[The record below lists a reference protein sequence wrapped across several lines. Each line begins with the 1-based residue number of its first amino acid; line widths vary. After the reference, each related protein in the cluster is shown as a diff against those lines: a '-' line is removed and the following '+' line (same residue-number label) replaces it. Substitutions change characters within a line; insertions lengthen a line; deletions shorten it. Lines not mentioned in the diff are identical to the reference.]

1 MTTKKHILLYNSNE
15 PLPQQGGMERVTD
28 LLAKAL
34 LNVGYEVTLLCKYSY
49 RLGKTYNA
57 PTDILYLPGNK
68 DNRRFLETLV
78 IERNIYCIIDQTEG
92 DIVGRF
98 GIFRHREDFKSK
110 VKLIAVQHNSTR
122 AILDNYNLAFA
133 KDFTQTRWGTLK
145 QFFYDNVFLKLKYYH
160 SVCLT
165 KRLYRD
171 LNTNYDRIVTLSSS
185 FIEDFCFYC
194 PKADRIKLFTIPN
207 FNTFESCELTT
218 AQKHVLFVGRLRNC
232 VKGVNKLLRI
242 WNKVE
247 SSFADW
253 QLDIVGDGE
262 DRDVLEMQAQDLGLE
277 HVTFHGFQNPAPF
290 YQRSRIFCMT
300 SIYEGFGMVLTE
312 AMQHG
317 VVPMA
322 FNSYGSV
329 TDIIDDDI
337 NGFLVKPFDEKE
349 YADKLVVLMSN
360 EDKYTKMSRA
370 AMTKSVTFS
379 KEIIVEK
386 WCNLVENL

>member
-1 MTTKKHILLYNSNE
+1 MATKKHILLYNSNE

-34 LNVGYEVTLLCKYSY
+34 LNAGYEVTLLCKYLN

-57 PTDILYLPGNK
+57 PTDILYLPKND
-68 DNRRFLETLV
+68 DNRQFLETLI

-92 DIVGRF
+92 DIIGRF
-98 GIFRHREDFKSK
+98 GIFKHREELKSK

-122 AILDNYNLAFA
+122 AILDNYNLVFA
-133 KDFTQTRWGTLK
+133 KDFTRTRWGILK
-145 QFFYDNVFLKLKYYH
+145 QFFYDNVFLKLKYCH

-165 KRLYRD
+165 KKLYED

-185 FIEDFCFYC
+185 FIEDFCYYY
-194 PKADRIKLFTIPN
+194 PKADKTKLLAIPN
-207 FNTFESCELTT
+207 LNTFESCESTT

-232 VKGVNKLLRI
+232 AKGVDKLLRI

-247 SSFADW
+247 ASFADW

-262 DRDVLEMQAQDLGLE
+262 DRDVLEIQAQDLGLK
-277 HVTFHGFQNPAPF
+277 HVTFHGFQNPASF

-329 TDIIDDDI
+329 TDIIDDNI
-337 NGFLVKPFDEKE
+337 NGFLVKPFDEEE
-349 YADKLVVLMSN
+349 YADKLIALMSD
-360 EDKYTKMSRA
+360 EDKYMKMSHA

-379 KEIIVEK
+379 KDIIVEK
-386 WCNLVENL
+386 WCNLIENL

>member
-34 LNVGYEVTLLCKYSY
+34 LNVGYEVTLLCKYSN

-194 PKADRIKLFTIPN
+194 PK
-207 FNTFESCELTT
+207 SCELTT

>member
-1 MTTKKHILLYNSNE
+1 MTTRKSILLYNSNE

-34 LNVGYEVTLLCKYSY
+34 LNAGYEVTLLCKYPN

-57 PTDILYLPGNK
+57 PTDILYIPENK
-68 DNRRFLETLV
+68 DNRCFLETLV

-92 DIVGRF
+92 SIVGRF

-110 VKLIAVQHNSTR
+110 VKLIAVQHSSAR
-122 AILDNYNLAFA
+122 AILDNYNSAFA
-133 KDFTQTRWGTLK
+133 KDFMQTRWGTLK

-160 SVCLT
+160 SVYLT
-165 KRLYRD
+165 KRLYHD
-171 LNTNYDRIVTLSSS
+171 LNTNYDRIVTLSLS
-185 FIEDFCFYC
+185 FIEDFCYYYS
-194 PKADRIKLFTIPN
+194 KADRTKLFAIPN
-207 FNTFESCELTT
+207 FNTFESCKKTT
-218 AQKHVLFVGRLRNC
+218 GQKHVLFVGRLRNC
-232 VKGVNKLLRI
+232 VKGVDKLLRI
-242 WNKVE
+242 WNEVE
-247 SSFADW
+247 PLFPDW
-253 QLDIVGDGE
+253 QLNILGDGE
-262 DRDVLEMQAQDLGLE
+262 DRNILEVQAKELRLKQ
-277 HVTFHGFQNPAPF
+277 VTFHGFQNPASF
-290 YQRSRIFCMT
+290 YQHSRIFCMT

-329 TDIIDDDI
+329 TDIIDDSV

-349 YADKLVVLMSN
+349 YTDKLITLMSD
-360 EDKYTKMSRA
+360 EEKYIKMSHA
-370 AMTKSVTFS
+370 AMVKSAVFS

-386 WCNLVENL
+386 WCNLIENL

>member
-34 LNVGYEVTLLCKYSY
+34 LNVGFEVTLLCKYSN
-49 RLGKTYNA
+49 RLGKIYNA
-57 PTDILYLPGNK
+57 PTDILYFPGNK
-68 DNRRFLETLV
+68 DDRCFLETLV

-92 DIVGRF
+92 GIVGRF

-133 KDFTQTRWGTLK
+133 KDFTQTRWGILK

-165 KRLYRD
+165 KRLYSD

-194 PKADRIKLFTIPN
+194 PKADRTKLFAIPN
-207 FNTFESCELTT
+207 FNTFESCKKT
-218 AQKHVLFVGRLRNC
+218 AGQQYVLFVGRLRNC
-232 VKGVNKLLRI
+232 VKGVDKLLRI
-242 WNKVE
+242 WNEVE
-247 SSFADW
+247 DLFPDW

-262 DRDVLEMQAQDLGLE
+262 DRTILEIQAAKMGLK
-277 HVTFHGFQNPAPF
+277 HVMFHGFQDPALF
-290 YQRSRIFCMT
+290 YQRSKIFCMT

-322 FNSYGSV
+322 FNSYSSV
-329 TDIIDDDI
+329 TDIIDDNI
-337 NGFLVKPFDEKE
+337 NGILVKPFDEKE
-349 YADKLVVLMSN
+349 YADKLVSLMSDEN
-360 EDKYTKMSRA
+360 KYKKMSHA
-370 AMTKSVTFS
+370 SMAKSITFS

-386 WCNLVENL
+386 WCNLIENL

>member
-1 MTTKKHILLYNSNE
+1 M
-15 PLPQQGGMERVTD
+15 
-28 LLAKAL
+28 
-34 LNVGYEVTLLCKYSY
+34 
-49 RLGKTYNA
+49 
-57 PTDILYLPGNK
+57 
-68 DNRRFLETLV
+68 ETLV

>member
-34 LNVGYEVTLLCKYSY
+34 LNVGYEVTLLCKYSN

-253 QLDIVGDGE
+253 QLDIV
-262 DRDVLEMQAQDLGLE
+262 EMQAQDLGLE

-349 YADKLVVLMSN
+349 YADKLVVLMSK

>member
-1 MTTKKHILLYNSNE
+1 M
-15 PLPQQGGMERVTD
+15 
-28 LLAKAL
+28 
-34 LNVGYEVTLLCKYSY
+34 
-49 RLGKTYNA
+49 
-57 PTDILYLPGNK
+57 
-68 DNRRFLETLV
+68 
-78 IERNIYCIIDQTEG
+78 
-92 DIVGRF
+92 
-98 GIFRHREDFKSK
+98 
-110 VKLIAVQHNSTR
+110 
-122 AILDNYNLAFA
+122 
-133 KDFTQTRWGTLK
+133 
-145 QFFYDNVFLKLKYYH
+145 
-160 SVCLT
+160 
-165 KRLYRD
+165 
-171 LNTNYDRIVTLSSS
+171 
-185 FIEDFCFYC
+185 
-194 PKADRIKLFTIPN
+194 
-207 FNTFESCELTT
+207 
-218 AQKHVLFVGRLRNC
+218 FVGRLRNC
-232 VKGVNKLLRI
+232 AKGVDKLLRI

-247 SSFADW
+247 ASFADW

-262 DRDVLEMQAQDLGLE
+262 DRDVLEIQAQDLGLK
-277 HVTFHGFQNPAPF
+277 HVTFHGFQNPASF